1 MIATN
6 SNEIFS
12 SPISPLLIH
21 EATVRT
27 GDTQLPGS
35 YWGDRQVWLV
45 NGAPIVE
52 TMSNLAE
59 LSTKTEAQLERDDS
73 SEPSMLELLTK
84 TMAQVERDD

>member
-1 MIATN
+1 M
-6 SNEIFS
+6 
-12 SPISPLLIH
+12 
-21 EATVRT
+21 
-27 GDTQLPGS
+27 
-35 YWGDRQVWLV
+35 